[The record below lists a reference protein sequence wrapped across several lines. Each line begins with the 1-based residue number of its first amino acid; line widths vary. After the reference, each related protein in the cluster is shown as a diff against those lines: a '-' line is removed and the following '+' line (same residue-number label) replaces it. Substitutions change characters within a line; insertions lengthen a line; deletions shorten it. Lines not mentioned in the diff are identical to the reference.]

1 MSQEQLPSENDP
13 DTYLIEHSVPDVRA
27 FEQKTRNGIETQKRE
42 LRSMVGEQYHDL
54 ISAADAIITMSKN
67 AQAIQSNFER
77 MEKACNVESIK
88 ENAYKTLRNK
98 DMEKDQLRIDTKR
111 KSVYMI
117 AALIKSLADV
127 PEQIWHALEN
137 HRYLHASRL
146 YTLAKRVHEYLQDEA
161 KRSTIDMEVA
171 FPVIQRQ
178 WDAVSAF
185 GPQIV
190 QRATRYLRVTEQ
202 NSEHIAE
209 IVVGLMLLDDLSY
222 PDAMNK
228 ILEMRYNVMT
238 DVIQNYK
245 KSTDVPNHRL
255 AHQLREVT
263 LTMKRTLKHIYDIFQ
278 VKGDDNATLIEGYV
292 SAFTKTFLIPS
303 NSSHGN
309 ETPSQSAITR
319 LFSPSSNVHLIV
331 RYIPEELQ
339 NYLPQFEPAPTL
351 NTLDIQQTVKTWLDQ
366 VQSFIK
372 ENLPGELSIIQNQ
385 VEMIQIRTKL
395 WDLLD
400 EDENTKDKNNHWQ
413 KASQGL
419 LGERYS
425 IWDNIYRDVFNDRC
439 KSLIDSAL
447 STVSEQPQTI
457 VWPQI
462 VDTKKSQTPRK
473 DFYLTTTI
481 WPNPNIK
488 QQTAF
493 SLPSFSSAKE
503 ISNFKSALA
512 ETANDRTN
520 VLYKLQNSFDTALSK
535 ITKDIQAHL
544 VHFDQEGFHIKDDA
558 SMIKTYFEEACYG
571 CVLKYASN
579 LETLLN
585 NLQDWTQSK
594 SKNEISIF
602 IGRLARN
609 IATLSKD
616 LPKSLNLSAEVVPIF
631 ELRSSIN
638 KSPQYTKIQN
648 ALLNV
653 FHDAHTLWIEWL
665 GKEFSKKLRTAVI
678 TSKWNDQC
686 TAISVWENV
695 EEDIKLPTQSTNI
708 LADILFSVC
717 EEIQCINSTI
727 LDQYIMQ
734 QLRQRLYNS
743 SNEVYK
749 ELVSTLEK
757 SDITENGALQLL
769 FDHMFLNA
777 IFHDV
782 QKSVDGSDIV
792 EKLQDQ
798 IDPINWASYEP
809 HLKPC
814 VNKFFTRQ
822 SLIFG
827 VLSGSSGER
836 ARKATSSQKQ
846 GQHNVLPLASQVTRF
861 TLLPIGHLNSSSVRA
876 R

>member
-1 MSQEQLPSENDP
+1 MLEPICLKKSYHPNDP
-13 DTYLIEHSVPDVRA
+13 DTFLIEYSVPDVRA

-54 ISAADAIITMSKN
+54 ISAANAIITMSKT
-67 AQAIQSNFER
+67 AQAIQTNFER
-77 MEKACNVESIK
+77 MEKACDVSSIK
-88 ENAYKTLRNK
+88 VNADKTLRDK
-98 DMEKDQLRIDTKR
+98 DMEKDQTRIDTKR
-111 KSVYMI
+111 KSIYVI
-117 AALIKSLADV
+117 ASLIKSLADV

-146 YTLAKRVHEYLQDEA
+146 YTLAKKVHEYLEEEA
-161 KRSTIDMEVA
+161 KRSTVDMEVA

-209 IVVGLMLLDDLSY
+209 IIVGLMLLDDLSY
-222 PDAMNK
+222 ADSMNR
-228 ILEMRYNVMT
+228 ILEMRYNVIT
-238 DVIQNYK
+238 DVIHNYK
-245 KSTDVPNHRL
+245 KSTDIANHRL

-263 LTMKRTLKHIYDIFQ
+263 LTIKRTLKHIYDIFH
-278 VKGDDNATLIEGYV
+278 VKLDNSATLIEGYV
-292 SAFTKTFLIPS
+292 SAFSKTFLIPS

-331 RYIPEELQ
+331 RYIPEEIQ
-339 NYLPQFEPAPTL
+339 NYLPHFEPAPTL
-351 NTLDIQQTVKTWLDQ
+351 NSTDIQKTMKNWLNG
-366 VQSFIK
+366 VESFIEK
-372 ENLPGELSIIQNQ
+372 NLPQELSTIQNQ
-385 VEMIQIRTKL
+385 VEIIQIRTKL

-413 KASQGL
+413 KASQSL
-419 LGERYS
+419 LGERYY
-425 IWDNIYRDVFNDRC
+425 IWDNVYRDVFNNRC
-439 KSLIDSAL
+439 KSMIDAAL
-447 STVSEQPQTI
+447 SIVSEQPQTV

-473 DFYLTTTI
+473 DFYLSTNI
-481 WPNPNIK
+481 WPNPNAK
-488 QQTAF
+488 QHTTF
-493 SLPSFSSAKE
+493 SLPNFSSAKE

-520 VLYKLQNSFDTALSK
+520 VLYQLQNSFDTGLSN
-535 ITKDIQAHL
+535 ITKDVQAHL
-544 VHFDQEGFHIKDDA
+544 AQFEQEDFHIKDDA
-558 SMIKTYFEEACYG
+558 LMIKTYFEEACYD
-571 CVLKYASN
+571 CVLNYSSN

-602 IGRLARN
+602 LGRLARN

-616 LPKSLNLSAEVVPIF
+616 LPKSLSLSAEVVPIF

-638 KSPQYTKIQN
+638 RSPQYTKIQN
-648 ALLNV
+648 VLLDV
-653 FHDAHTLWIEWL
+653 FHQAHTSWIGWL
-665 GKEFSKKLRTAVI
+665 GKEFTKKLRTAVT

-686 TAISVWENV
+686 PALSVWEIV
-695 EEDIKLPTQSTNI
+695 EEDIRLPTQSTNS
-708 LADILFSVC
+708 LVGVLFSVC

-734 QLRQRLYNS
+734 QLRQRLFDS

-749 ELVSTLEK
+749 ELLSTLEK
-757 SDITENGALQLL
+757 PDITENGALQML
-769 FDHMFLNA
+769 FDHMFLSTL
-777 IFHDV
+777 FHDV
-782 QKSVDGSDIV
+782 QKSANGSEIV
-792 EKLQDQ
+792 EKLQNQ
-798 IDPINWASYEP
+798 VHSLFCLLLAGNNILLLLFSP
-809 HLKPC
+809 
-814 VNKFFTRQ
+814 TRLTR
-822 SLIFG
+822 LIG
-827 VLSGSSGER
+827 R
-836 ARKATSSQKQ
+836 
-846 GQHNVLPLASQVTRF
+846 VTNH
-861 TLLPIGHLNSSSVRA
+861 I
-876 R
+876 